1 MGDAAFCPSLPA
13 GEGASLAMAAAY
25 LLAAELT
32 RAGGVHRVAFTNEYS
47 GPFIE
52 RKRRSAERFA
62 AWFAPRPRSGIRVRN
77 LIPRL
82 MSCPLL
88 ANWLLGG
95 MISDRFAL
103 PEYY

>member
-47 GPFIE
+47 GRSSNESGVQRSVLPLGS
-52 RKRRSAERFA
+52 RRAL
-62 AWFAPRPRSGIRVRN
+62 VRAFVCE
-77 LIPRL
+77 I
-82 MSCPLL
+82 
-88 ANWLLGG
+88 
-95 MISDRFAL
+95 
-103 PEYY
+103 